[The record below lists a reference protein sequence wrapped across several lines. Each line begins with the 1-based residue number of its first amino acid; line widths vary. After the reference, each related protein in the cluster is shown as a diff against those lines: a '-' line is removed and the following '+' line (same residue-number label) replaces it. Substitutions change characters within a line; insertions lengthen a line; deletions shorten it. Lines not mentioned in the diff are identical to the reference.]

1 MKENIALP
9 LQEYTNLDSA
19 TINMIIKMKL
29 GMVNLAGYENHYPSE
44 LSGGMKKRA
53 GIARAMAL
61 DPIVLF
67 FDELSAGLDPVTAVE
82 LDDLI
87 IKTNEALGTTMV
99 IVTHELESICKIA
112 HRVLMLDKKA
122 KGIIAEGKPLDLKE
136 KATDPR
142 VRSFFLRQLPEADSR
157 SRVLCQVK
165 ASKFLIGLFVIIG
178 TLIAAVIIIWVG
190 AADIFMKGS
199 TYVTYFD
206 ESVQGLQADSAV
218 KYRGVEIGKVK
229 SIKVAPDYRLIEV
242 IMKIDISGDLQ
253 NQTDAL
259 LRTAGITGIV
269 FIELDQIKPGDKS
282 RLSRNY
288 F

>member
-1 MKENIALP
+1 LPTQKDEPIITVKNLSASFGDNIVFENVNFQVNKGEILVVVGESGCGKSTLLKIMIGLQKPSAGSVIFQGMDIVSAREDQLHNYHQNIGVLFQSSALFGSMRLKENIALP
-9 LQEYTNLDSA
+9 LEEYTNLDSD

-112 HRVLMLDKKA
+112 HRVVMLDKTA
-122 KGIIAEGKPLDLKE
+122 RGIIAEGKPQALKE
-136 KATDPR
+136 KSTDPR
-142 VRSFFLRQLPEADSR
+142 VRSFFLRQLPDERQR
-157 SRVLCQVK
+157 S
-165 ASKFLIGLFVIIG
+165 
-178 TLIAAVIIIWVG
+178 
-190 AADIFMKGS
+190 
-199 TYVTYFD
+199 
-206 ESVQGLQADSAV
+206 SVYG
-218 KYRGVEIGKVK
+218 R
-229 SIKVAPDYRLIEV
+229 
-242 IMKIDISGDLQ
+242 
-253 NQTDAL
+253 
-259 LRTAGITGIV
+259 
-269 FIELDQIKPGDKS
+269 
-282 RLSRNY
+282 
-288 F
+288 

>member
-1 MKENIALP
+1 MRAQGNEPIIVVKNLVARFADNIVFEDVNFQVHKGEILVVVGESGCGKSTLLKIMIGLQKPFAGSVLFQGMDIVCAEEDDLKNYRQNIGVLFQSSALFSSMRLKENIALP

-19 TINMIIKMKL
+19 MINMIIKMKL

-112 HRVLMLDKKA
+112 HRVVMLDKTA
-122 KGIIAEGKPLDLKE
+122 LGIIAEGTPQELKE

-142 VRSFFLRQLPEADSR
+142 VRSFFLRQLSEENQR
-157 SRVLCQVK
+157 
-165 ASKFLIGLFVIIG
+165 
-178 TLIAAVIIIWVG
+178 
-190 AADIFMKGS
+190 GS
-199 TYVTYFD
+199 VY
-206 ESVQGLQADSAV
+206 
-218 KYRGVEIGKVK
+218 GK
-229 SIKVAPDYRLIEV
+229 
-242 IMKIDISGDLQ
+242 
-253 NQTDAL
+253 
-259 LRTAGITGIV
+259 
-269 FIELDQIKPGDKS
+269 
-282 RLSRNY
+282 
-288 F
+288 